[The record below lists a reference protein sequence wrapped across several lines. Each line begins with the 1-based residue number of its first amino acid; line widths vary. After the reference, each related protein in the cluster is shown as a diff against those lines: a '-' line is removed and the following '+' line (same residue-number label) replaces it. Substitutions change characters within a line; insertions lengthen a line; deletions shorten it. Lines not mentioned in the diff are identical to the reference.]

1 MSALSRSFLICKIII
16 SSWAQ
21 KFKLDL
27 KKSITWSHFSLCP
40 PASCWWP
47 GISTQCCFPTQRS
60 QCSTHWASARNAGV
74 DIILILNSIVLAD
87 YEFRFPE
94 SSFVFPPVQP
104 GQAQH
109 WAPLCD
115 LSKSPAAA
123 PATLTSFCCCCWS
136 RSFWQL
142 RKELFT

>member
-1 MSALSRSFLICKIII
+1 MSALNRSFLICKIII

-21 KFKLDL
+21 KIKLVFNNSTDD
-27 KKSITWSHFSLCP
+27 KKLLCST

-47 GISTQCCFPTQRS
+47 GISTQCCSPTQIS

-74 DIILILNSIVLAD
+74 DIILILNSTVLAD

-94 SSFVFPPVQP
+94 SSFVFPPVRP

-109 WAPLCD
+109 WAPLSD
-115 LSKSPAAA
+115 LSKSLAAA
-123 PATLTSFCCCCWS
+123 PTTLTYFCCCWS
-136 RSFWQL
+136 CSFWQL
-142 RKELFT
+142 RKELSM